1 MGHIKH
7 IKDKQDEC
15 EKIATSRLLHRDLYD
30 WEKSLVEYYQRF
42 GVPAE
47 LILDEA
53 LRLSYRVT
61 VDWVDSMLNGK
72 TLTIEEKTIIKSLL
86 NKLHNSPTT
95 TTLSWMTRTRQR
107 IMPLLKPLRA
117 VMCKFAAWSHAMA

>member
-1 MGHIKH
+1 M
-7 IKDKQDEC
+7 DEC

-47 LILDEA
+47 LMLDEA

-86 NKLHNSPTT
+86 NLGKTPREIATHILACRRDIEPN
-95 TTLSWMTRTRQR
+95 QY
-107 IMPLLKPLRA
+107 
-117 VMCKFAAWSHAMA
+117 